1 MGRWVGIDYGAR
13 RIGIAISDH
22 AAAIGSP
29 ATTLSGTGSLA
40 RDAERVLNWARAN
53 EAAGLVVGL
62 PLNMD
67 GSDSE
72 QTTRTRRFAEE
83 LRRLAAGGGPRG
95 GRESSAD
102 RTVETT
108 APGSTAK
115 PPEGTGLPVELWDER
130 LSSFQADEL
139 MESAGVRRS
148 KRKALRDAFAAQHI
162 LQSFLD
168 ARNRT

>member
-1 MGRWVGIDYGAR
+1 MGRWVCVDYGSR
-13 RIGIAISDH
+13 RIGIAISDPG
-22 AAAIGSP
+22 AAIGSP

-40 RDAERVLNWARAN
+40 RDAELVLDWARAN

-72 QTTRTRRFAEE
+72 QTTLTRRFAEE
-83 LRRLAAGGGPRG
+83 LRRLAPVSGPRG
-95 GRESSAD
+95 GRGSSAD
-102 RTVETT
+102 RTAETI

-115 PPEGTGLPVELWDER
+115 PPEDAGLPVELWDER

-148 KRKALRDAFAAQHI
+148 KRRAFRDAFAAQHI

-168 ARNRT
+168 ARRD

>member
-1 MGRWVGIDYGAR
+1 MGRWVGVDYGAR
-13 RIGIAISDH
+13 RIGIAISD
-22 AAAIGSP
+22 AGAAIGSP

-40 RDAERVLNWARAN
+40 RDAERVLDWARAN

-72 QTTRTRRFAEE
+72 QTIRTRRFAEK
-83 LRRLAAGGGPRG
+83 LRRLASAGGPCG
-95 GRESSAD
+95 GRGSSHNGAPA
-102 RTVETT
+102 TT
-108 APGSTAK
+108 APDSTAE
-115 PPEGTGLPVELWDER
+115 PPEGAGLPVELWDER
-130 LSSFQADEL
+130 LSSFQADEH
-139 MESAGVRRS
+139 MEAAGVRRS

-168 ARNRT
+168 ARRE